1 METRTAKLVL
11 CLFLLFGLLLTE
23 TQAQINLESGA
34 IGIRLSSAGSIR
46 FMNPSTAGTRQIER
60 VNIIAGLSEKAVCD
74 YNEDQDVEIAAY
86 KVATPKIA
94 DVEGVAY
101 FSNVYSNLP
110 PNLKFRM
117 WVYMWTG
124 KPYVIARYAVINDSS
139 AQVNLHIGTVAVP
152 RIGGNY
158 GGETNAYN
166 AAQKTAYCF
175 REGEAAYAGVRLLS
189 KAPHSYKTLDW
200 NDYSP
205 DDPNADAAT
214 DSTRYHMTADAG
226 FDSSIVAGGDGSIF
240 SLNAGSYTI
249 APHDSVILTYGVVYG
264 STLDELLNA
273 SAAMQAEYD
282 SKLVTA
288 VEKKEQMQMPSTLAL
303 AQNYPNPFNPSTA
316 IAFHLQESAP
326 IDMAVYN
333 MHGQRV
339 QTLADGFYTA
349 GSYTATWNGKDESGR
364 DAAAG
369 VYICRL
375 TAGSTTL
382 SKKMILVR

>member
-249 APHDSVILTYGVVYG
+249 APHDSVVLTYGVVYG

-333 MHGQRV
+333 MQGQRL

-349 GSYTATWNGKDESGR
+349 GSYTAT
-364 DAAAG
+364 
-369 VYICRL
+369 
-375 TAGSTTL
+375 
-382 SKKMILVR
+382 